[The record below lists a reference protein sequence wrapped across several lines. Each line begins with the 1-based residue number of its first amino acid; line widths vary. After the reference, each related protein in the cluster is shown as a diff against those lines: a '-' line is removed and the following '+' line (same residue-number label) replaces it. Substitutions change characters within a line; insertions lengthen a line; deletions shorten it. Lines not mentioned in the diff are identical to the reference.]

1 MHHCLMR
8 CGFNCWMNWLPLVR
22 NILRA
27 ASVLSQILMPDRN
40 PEQRLRATVR
50 FYVFLSECMN
60 LLSTLYALRRISVTV
75 SIWIQR
81 SRTMLQRAV
90 MQPLTDYA
98 RKCVRGYRNGTKN
111 SVVHGPNA
119 LSLSRLKKTLRNG
132 WQNTIRRMKTV
143 LVSLVR

>member
-1 MHHCLMR
+1 
-8 CGFNCWMNWLPLVR
+8 
-22 NILRA
+22 
-27 ASVLSQILMPDRN
+27 MPDRN

-90 MQPLTDYA
+90 M
-98 RKCVRGYRNGTKN
+98 
-111 SVVHGPNA
+111 
-119 LSLSRLKKTLRNG
+119 
-132 WQNTIRRMKTV
+132 
-143 LVSLVR
+143 